1 MIPLIRKNI
10 RLLGIVKNLLLFIG
24 CFLFSFSS
32 RGGTVLSFEQ
42 HLLSGTT
49 DHYYLIFFLMPL
61 ILLSCLPLAEDD
73 PPYVIFRFGSY
84 RHYFIRKWISLC
96 VLPAILVLVQLAA
109 ILLSGVGLPMENT
122 WRLPDGS
129 LEAELF
135 EALSQVFSSPLTAFA
150 GCTGYL
156 FLGIW
161 LISGLCMWLAHFAG
175 HKHSVRIVVGLY
187 VLSILWVKVPGI
199 HAFPI
204 TGLNH
209 LLILHHNL
217 GIPHRWLVTGITAA
231 LLALF
236 LIGSVCFP
244 SKRKLLGKSQKRR
257 GVQAYYQRALFQKQD
272 LMILCG
278 VVLGMTVYKG
288 LSGPEL
294 SSGQE

>member
-10 RLLGIVKNLLLFIG
+10 RLLGIGKNLLLFIG

-49 DHYYLIFFLMPL
+49 EHYYLIFFLMPL
-61 ILLSCLPLAEDD
+61 VLLSCLPLAEDD

-84 RHYFIRKWISLC
+84 RHYFIRKWISLG

-150 GCTGYL
+150 GCIGYL

-161 LISGLCMWLAHFAG
+161 LISGLCIWLAHFAG

-209 LLILHHNL
+209 LLIFHHNL

-257 GVQAYYQRALFQKQD
+257 GVQAYYQRALFQKQNYAV
-272 LMILCG
+272 LCW
-278 VVLGMTVYKG
+278 
-288 LSGPEL
+288 E
-294 SSGQE
+294 

>member
-1 MIPLIRKNI
+1 
-10 RLLGIVKNLLLFIG
+10 
-24 CFLFSFSS
+24 
-32 RGGTVLSFEQ
+32 
-42 HLLSGTT
+42 
-49 DHYYLIFFLMPL
+49 
-61 ILLSCLPLAEDD
+61 
-73 PPYVIFRFGSY
+73 
-84 RHYFIRKWISLC
+84 
-96 VLPAILVLVQLAA
+96 
-109 ILLSGVGLPMENT
+109 MENT

-209 LLILHHNL
+209 LLILIHNF
-217 GIPHRWLVTGITAA
+217 GNTTS
-231 LLALF
+231 LA
-236 LIGSVCFP
+236 
-244 SKRKLLGKSQKRR
+244 RYWNYR
-257 GVQAYYQRALFQKQD
+257 GVAGIVFDRKHLFSVKKKAVRK
-272 LMILCG
+272 ITKKKRCSG
-278 VVLGMTVYKG
+278 VL
-288 LSGPEL
+288 PEGAVPKTR
-294 SSGQE
+294 SHDFMRCCAGNDCI